1 MRWLDGITDSIDVNL
16 SELQEMVMDREAC
29 RAAIYGVAKS
39 WTWLSDWTELNWD
52 YLLGPPITDLATEEL
67 TSKLS
72 RGQKEL
78 IGGLLN
84 ILNTPLGNSFR
95 LFLDRILQAVITNWS
110 KLVVKIKFIYHPGIM
125 VLSPPRVFGFI
136 QCALEVK
143 EQGFQDWTSNAVT
156 SRAGREWTWGLT
168 ASRFLLWPRLVLT
181 LEREIGL

>member
-1 MRWLDGITDSIDVNL
+1 MASLTRLTWIWVNSRRWWWTGRPGVLRFMG
-16 SELQEMVMDREAC
+16 LQRV
-29 RAAIYGVAKS
+29 GH
-39 WTWLSDWTELNWD
+39 DWATELNWD

-72 RGQKEL
+72 GGQEEL

-84 ILNTPLGNSFR
+84 ILNTPLGNSFT
-95 LFLDRILQAVITNWS
+95 LFLNRILQAVITNWS
-110 KLVVKIKFIYHPGIM
+110 KLVVKIKFIYHPGIT